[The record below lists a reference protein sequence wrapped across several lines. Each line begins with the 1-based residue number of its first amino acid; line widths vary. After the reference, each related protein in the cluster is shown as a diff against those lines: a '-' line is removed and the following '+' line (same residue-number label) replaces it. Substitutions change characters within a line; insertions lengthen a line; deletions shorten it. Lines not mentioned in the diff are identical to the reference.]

1 MDLTTFDYF
10 GNTVRTT
17 AIDGEPHFVLADL
30 CEVLG
35 IANPRNVAARLD
47 HDEKG
52 VHPMD
57 TPGGRQNVT
66 VVTEAGMYSVI
77 VRSDS
82 PNAGTFRRWVTHEVL
97 PQIRR
102 TGSYVQREAAQIT
115 RADLA
120 RMVIEAETELAAER
134 ERVAVLEPR
143 AAVAD
148 HILDATGDLS
158 VADTAKAIARSGVA
172 IGATRLF
179 KHLADLGWI
188 FRGRDGR
195 WHIMQSAL
203 ETGRLAALPQS
214 HYHPATG
221 ELVTDPPQ
229 VRVTPK
235 GLAFLVHQ
243 LTSQR
248 DRHLEVV

>member
-1 MDLTTFDYF
+1 MDLTAFDYN
-10 GNTVRTT
+10 GAPLRTAELDGKP
-17 AIDGEPHFVLADL
+17 AIVLADIARI
-30 CEVLG
+30 LG
-35 IANPRNVAARLD
+35 YRDANTAARILRE
-47 HDEKG
+47 HHKG
-52 VHPMD
+52 YADVR
-57 TPGGRQNVT
+57 TPGGVQSML
-66 VVTEAGMYSVI
+66 VVTEQGFNRLVM
-77 VRSDS
+77 RSSAVHAEAVQD
-82 PNAGTFRRWVTHEVL
+82 WVTDEVL

-120 RMVIEAETELAAER
+120 RMVIEAEAELAAER

-195 WHIMQSAL
+195 WHIKQTAL